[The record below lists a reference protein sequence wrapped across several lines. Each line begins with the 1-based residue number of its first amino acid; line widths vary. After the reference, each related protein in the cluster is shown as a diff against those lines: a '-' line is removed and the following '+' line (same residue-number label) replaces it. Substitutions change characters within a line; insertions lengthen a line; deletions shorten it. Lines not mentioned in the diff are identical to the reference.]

1 MHAADLLN
9 RLECFPIIAAIRN
22 DRWQLAVDSPAEVL
36 FYLEA
41 SILTVK
47 EHIRQAHEAGKV
59 IFIHMDLAEGI
70 GKDKAGLQYLVRCGV
85 DGIIST
91 RVNII
96 KAAKELDLFTV
107 QRFFIVD
114 SHSVDTTV
122 EAIKSSKADMIE
134 IMPGI
139 VTKVVADLKSR
150 LSIPIIAG
158 GLIETRKELE
168 EATKSGAS
176 AISTSKQELWR

>member
-1 MHAADLLN
+1 MM
-9 RLECFPIIAAIRN
+9 IIAAARN
-22 DRWQLAVDSPAEVL
+22 EQE
-36 FYLEA
+36 LEA
-41 SILTVK
+41 AIGARVKKIFWLNPSILTLEKYVGLV
-47 EHIRQAHEAGKV
+47 HAAGKK
-59 IFIHMDLAEGI
+59 IYLHIDLAEGV
-70 GKDKAGLQYLVRCGV
+70 GKDKAGLTYVKNAGV